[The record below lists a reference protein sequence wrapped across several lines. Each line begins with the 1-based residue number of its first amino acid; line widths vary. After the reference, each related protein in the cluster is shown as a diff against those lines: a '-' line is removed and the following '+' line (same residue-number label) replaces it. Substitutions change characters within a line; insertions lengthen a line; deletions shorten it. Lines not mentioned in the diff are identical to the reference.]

1 VLVALVAVPTVIAL
15 VGDDGPEG
23 GRGSGRGCGTVDLA
37 SATADAV
44 PEADARNGQSYIQ
57 DNLWTAGDRQYAVW
71 VAPDGTPF
79 AGVRRRCAEGW
90 QQADLSRVPGNP
102 LRAPTNP
109 DPHHVYAVAV
119 DAAGYVHVAG
129 NAHGT
134 PLRSIRSER
143 PGDVTAWRSDAIPGT
158 ARSTY
163 PQFARLPDGTLLLF
177 HRAGTSGDGT
187 IELAVLGAS
196 GDWQARGPVID
207 GRPSGESPYLH
218 RVAVDPRTGAVHL
231 LFEWRGSEAAST
243 TNDVSYVRSLDG
255 AVTWETS
262 GGHALERPVTH
273 ATAESVVDTTPEGS
287 GLLNGGG
294 LAVDRDGLPHSVVT
308 FGPPDRA
315 AALEHV
321 WHDGERWRRESL
333 AAGGLGGRPTVAAT
347 PDGRVWAIGTADGRL
362 AAIDLTAGSGRQI
375 RAAAVPGGWEV
386 TFDSQAV
393 VLDGSVQTLVPDG
406 DEPRVVALPLP

>member
-1 VLVALVAVPTVIAL
+1 VLVTLVAVPVVIAL
-15 VGDDGPEG
+15 VGDDEPD
-23 GRGSGRGCGTVDLA
+23 GRGCGTVDLG
-37 SATADAV
+37 SAEAAAV
-44 PEADARNGQSYIQ
+44 PDADARNGQSYIQ

-79 AGVRRRCAEGW
+79 AGARRRCAEEW
-90 QQADLSRVPGNP
+90 QRVDLGRLPGNP
-102 LRAPTNP
+102 LAAPTDP

-143 PGDVTAWRSDAIPGT
+143 PGDVAAWQPDPVPGT

-187 IELAVLGAS
+187 IDLAVLDAAGE
-196 GDWQARGPVID
+196 WQARGPVID

-218 RVAVDPRTGAVHL
+218 RVAVDSRTGDIHL

-243 TNDVSYVRSLDG
+243 TNDVSYARSLDG

-262 GGHALERPVTH
+262 SGRPLEGPITH
-273 ATAESVVDTTPEGS
+273 ATAETVVDTPPDGS
-287 GLLNGGG
+287 GLINGGG
-294 LAVDRDGLPHSVVT
+294 LAVDREGRPHAVVT
-308 FGPPDRA
+308 FGPPAR

-321 WHDGERWRRESL
+321 WHDDERWRRESVAGL
-333 AAGGLGGRPTVAAT
+333 AGRPAVAAT
-347 PDGRVWAIGTADGRL
+347 PDGRVWAIGTAGGRL
-362 AAIDLTAGSGRQI
+362 AAIELTAGTGRQV
-375 RAAAVPGGWEV
+375 RAAAVPDGWEV
-386 TFDSQAV
+386 TLDSQAV
-393 VLDGSVQTLVPDG
+393 VLDGSVQTLLPDG
-406 DEPRVVALPLP
+406 DEPRVVAVPLS